1 MRSEGVPD
9 EVLSQRKL
17 QYSTFSHGSEGV
29 YQKDNSDSKLQYS
42 TFSHGSEGRNDTQSF
57 LNIVAVQHVLE
68 KRRALYD
75 VGFPAYT

>member
-9 EVLSQRKL
+9 EVLSQR
-17 QYSTFSHGSEGV
+17 
-29 YQKDNSDSKLQYS
+29 KLQYS